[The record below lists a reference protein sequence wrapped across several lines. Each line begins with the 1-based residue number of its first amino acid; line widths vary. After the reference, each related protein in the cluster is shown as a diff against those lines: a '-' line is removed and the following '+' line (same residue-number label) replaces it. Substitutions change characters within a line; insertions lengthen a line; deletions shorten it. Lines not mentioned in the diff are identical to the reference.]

1 MNIGVDID
9 NVVSNFN
16 EVLLEE
22 YILHDKELGNIGEPN
37 KNAEYIRRGMFNWD
51 KEHEEKFYKDN
62 IERIITKLTVKDS
75 AKEYIDR
82 LRKDGHEIY
91 IITGRDNGDYKDAY
105 KITKLWLN
113 KFNIK
118 YDKLMLTDAYKNDK
132 HGKTEKCIENGVDI
146 MIDDSVHIVED
157 CINGG
162 INAILMDTPYNR
174 DSKLKRVNNWKEF
187 YEYINGYKKPK
198 LNVILDTD
206 IYNECDDQFALSY
219 LIKSSDRL
227 NIEKITVAP
236 YSHSD
241 EYTEDLN
248 QKRSFEEVIKIC
260 TLCGFDYHNKVF
272 KGSTGYLSDGYSK
285 ETDAVNEIIKTCMK
299 NEKTYIIAIGAITN
313 VALAIKKEPKIID
326 KMEVVWLGGHSFLME
341 NNIEFN
347 FRQDVE
353 AVKAVFESKARLTCI
368 PAKNVASNLITSIYE
383 LEHNLKGKSELC
395 DYLIGKFYNDGYHG
409 IKIRRPIWDISAVA
423 YVINRGWFETKNVSC
438 PKINDDKSYEL
449 TNGRHLITMVNY
461 LNANKI
467 YEDLFKKL
475 IK

>member
-9 NVVSNFN
+9 NVISNFN

-22 YILHDKELGNIGEPN
+22 YILHDKELGNSGVPN
-37 KNAEYIRRGMFNWD
+37 ENAEYIRRGMFDWD
-51 KEHEEKFYKDN
+51 KEHEEKFYKAN
-62 IERIITKLTVKDS
+62 IERIITKLKVKDC
-75 AKEYIDR
+75 AKEYIDK
-82 LRKDGHEIY
+82 LRKNGHEIY
-91 IITGRDNGDYKDAY
+91 IITGRDNGDYVDPY
-105 KITKLWLN
+105 KITKEWLK
-113 KFNIK
+113 KFDIK
-118 YDKLMLTDAYKNDK
+118 YDKLILTDAYKNDK
-132 HGKTEKCIENGVDI
+132 HGKTEKCIENDVAI
-146 MIDDSVHIVED
+146 MIDDSANIVDD
-157 CINGG
+157 CIKAGVT
-162 INAILMDTPYNR
+162 AIIMDTPYNR
-174 DSKLKRVNNWKEF
+174 DYNAERVHDWKEA
-187 YEYINGYKKPK
+187 YEYINNYKIPK

-219 LIKSSDRL
+219 LIKSQDRF

-236 YSHSD
+236 YSHRG

-248 QKRSFEEVIKIC
+248 QTRSFEEVIKIC
-260 TLCGFDYHNKVF
+260 TLCSFDYHNKVF
-272 KGSTGYLSDGYSK
+272 KGSEGYISDGYNK
-285 ETDAVNEIIKTCMK
+285 ENDACREIIKTCLK

-313 VALAIKKEPKIID
+313 VALAIKKEPRIID
-326 KMEVVWLGGHSFLME
+326 KIEVVWLGGHSFLME

-353 AVKAVFESKARLTCI
+353 AVRTVFESKVKLTVI

-395 DYLIGKFYNDGYHG
+395 DYLIGKFYNDGYHEL
-409 IKIRRPIWDISAVA
+409 KIRRPIWDISAIA
-423 YVINRGWFETKNVSC
+423 YLINKGWFDVKMVSC
-438 PKINDDKSYEL
+438 PEINEDKSYRL

-475 IK
+475 G